1 MFTKNILKK
10 LFVLA
15 VMVSLLWSDVG
26 YVFHVIEPVHA
37 AAKKK
42 STKKKST
49 QTAPKNALIEYVR
62 SNLYHNAYS
71 ASAGYRP
78 VGRQLEKFFTN
89 GRWSTE
95 KLTDSKNYAP
105 QLAVF
110 SGIGVVNGRRVN
122 FKVKFG
128 QKTDNGQ
135 IVLQSVYMNDKRV
148 YDHGVET
155 YSAYVDMSGFESLL
169 GFVSGGYDTKNTL
182 TNEFTLRDF
191 MDYIYSKE

>member
-1 MFTKNILKK
+1 MFRKDMLKK
-10 LFVLA
+10 LFVVTVL
-15 VMVSLLWSDVG
+15 VSLLWPDVG
-26 YVFHVIEPVHA
+26 CVFHVVEPAYA
-37 AAKKK
+37 ATKKK
-42 STKKKST
+42 STKKKSAK
-49 QTAPKNALIEYVR
+49 TAPKNALIEYVR
-62 SNLYHNAYS
+62 NNLYHNAYS

-78 VGRQLEKFFTN
+78 IGKQLERFFTN
-89 GRWSTE
+89 GKWGTE
-95 KLTDSKNYAP
+95 KIDSESYGS

-128 QKTDNGQ
+128 QKSDNGQ

-155 YSAYVDMSGFESLL
+155 YSAYMDMSGFESLL
-169 GFVSGGYDTKNTL
+169 GFMSGYDTKNSL

-191 MDYIYSKE
+191 MDYIYSRE

>member
-1 MFTKNILKK
+1 MFTRNALKK
-10 LFVLA
+10 LFVVA
-15 VMVSLLWSDVG
+15 VMVSFLCSDVG
-26 YVFHVIEPVHA
+26 YVFHVAEPACA

-42 STKKKST
+42 SMKKKSAK
-49 QTAPKNALIEYVR
+49 TAPKNTLIEYVR
-62 SNLYHNAYS
+62 NNLYHNAYS

-78 VGRQLEKFFTN
+78 VGRQLERFFTN

-95 KLTDSKNYAP
+95 KQNSENYGS

-148 YDHGVET
+148 YDH
-155 YSAYVDMSGFESLL
+155 VDMSGFESLL

>member
-1 MFTKNILKK
+1 M
-10 LFVLA
+10 
-15 VMVSLLWSDVG
+15 
-26 YVFHVIEPVHA
+26 
-37 AAKKK
+37 
-42 STKKKST
+42 
-49 QTAPKNALIEYVR
+49 
-62 SNLYHNAYS
+62 
-71 ASAGYRP
+71 
-78 VGRQLEKFFTN
+78 
-89 GRWSTE
+89 
-95 KLTDSKNYAP
+95 
-105 QLAVF
+105 
-110 SGIGVVNGRRVN
+110 N

>member
-1 MFTKNILKK
+1 MFRKDMLKK
-10 LFVLA
+10 LFVVA
-15 VMVSLLWSDVG
+15 VLVSLLWSDVG
-26 YVFHVIEPVHA
+26 CVFHVVEPAYA

-42 STKKKST
+42 SMKKKSAK
-49 QTAPKNALIEYVR
+49 TAPKNTLIEYVR
-62 SNLYHNAYS
+62 NNLYHNAYS

-78 VGRQLEKFFTN
+78 VGRQLERFFTN

-95 KLTDSKNYAP
+95 KQNSENYGS

-155 YSAYVDMSGFESLL
+155 YSAYMDMSGFESLL
-169 GFVSGGYDTKNTL
+169 GFMSGYDTKNSL

-191 MDYIYSKE
+191 MDYIYSRE